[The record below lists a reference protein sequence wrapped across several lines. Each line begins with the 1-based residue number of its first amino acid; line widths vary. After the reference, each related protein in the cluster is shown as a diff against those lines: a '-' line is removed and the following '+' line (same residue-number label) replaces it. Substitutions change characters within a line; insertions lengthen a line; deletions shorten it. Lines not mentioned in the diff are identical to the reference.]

1 MLSASF
7 IGPLVLAV
15 LGASGAA
22 GGVLMAIRARDV
34 SLGLVDLLGE
44 WVVSAARALGVLIT
58 ITALAFLVL
67 GIANL
72 VSFATGR

>member
-7 IGPLVLAV
+7 IGPLVLVV

-22 GGVLMAIRARDV
+22 GGVLMAIRAGDV
-34 SLGLVDLLGE
+34 ASWLVDLLGE
-44 WVVSAARALGVLIT
+44 WIVSAARGLGILIT

-72 VSFATGR
+72 VSFATGG